1 MILKNQDIRHTEESK
16 SLLLIMSPF
25 ETYQAYLGIK
35 NHFTNPKYDYF
46 KYKKTRATLTSFN
59 KRKDKYFFEKSSRK
73 YSDKEIVDFLV
84 SNFVAA
90 DTPQNLWIGSLINEG
105 ERTYTEWMKRQQSLT
120 YLFKEQSEELLS
132 ETKLEDAFNCSKG
145 HPPVLKK
152 FLGGKIS
159 PEVLVIYDIIFQFG
173 NVFDKKLIDPVWE
186 TVSLKIKKYKPFLN
200 IDKFQYKKLL
210 REIVNE

>member
-1 MILKNQDIRHTEESK
+1 
-16 SLLLIMSPF
+16 MSPF
-25 ETYQAYLGIK
+25 ECYTQYLGLK

-46 KYKKTRATLTSFN
+46 RYHNKTRASITSFN

-84 SNFVAA
+84 SNFVAT
-90 DTPQNLWIGSLINEG
+90 DNPQTIWIGEIINSG
-105 ERTYTEWMKRQQSLT
+105 ERTYVEWMKRQQSLT

-132 ETKLEDAFNCSKG
+132 EIKLEDAFNCSKG

-152 FLGGKIS
+152 FLGGNIS
-159 PEVLVIYDIIFQFG
+159 PEVIVIYDILFQFG

-186 TVSLKIKKYKPFLN
+186 TVSLKIRKYKPFLN
-200 IDKFQYKKLL
+200 INVLQYKQLL